1 MAENERNCS
10 ESVENDTEMSKERL
24 IPGGY
29 ITKQLIDEIA
39 MASNESNRDLEAVTR
54 ISADP
59 HEMYRVIARLAV
71 QNGIIHKA
79 INDLRKI
86 FE

>member
-1 MAENERNCS
+1 MAKKRPNCS
-10 ESVENDTEMSKERL
+10 EPVENDPKMQDKRI

-39 MASNESNRDLEAVTR
+39 MASNECNRDLEAVTR
-54 ISADP
+54 IAADP
-59 HEMYRVIARLAV
+59 QEMYRVIARLAV
-71 QNGIIHKA
+71 QNGVIHKA